1 MKNATFNGITLIANV
16 KSVALFFVFFFVVC
30 ELPLYEICSQNVS
43 RVQCSALGCCFHK
56 QICYRK
62 AVPCKYLESNMINSR
77 SKTSFVILKTET
89 QSSTRP
95 ARTTVTKPA
104 DVSPVLQIATPLIT
118 HLSGSMGPTQHVVVC
133 IMDQTTQIP

>member
-1 MKNATFNGITLIANV
+1 MFKNCALFLLCLDSPGSLQCQCANVQFLSNV

-77 SKTSFVILKTET
+77 SKTSFVILK
-89 QSSTRP
+89 
-95 ARTTVTKPA
+95 
-104 DVSPVLQIATPLIT
+104 
-118 HLSGSMGPTQHVVVC
+118 
-133 IMDQTTQIP
+133 